1 MRSFFMIGVVAL
13 SLAKSAAAADIQ
25 VTLVLKD
32 RRFSPALIEAP
43 ADARIRIHL
52 INRDS
57 ALEEFDS
64 DDLGIERDVTP
75 HGETTFTLG
84 PLKAGTYHFVG
95 ELHSDTAFGVVH
107 IKEAVPNSDE
117 AAPALRGVQP
127 PEATP
132 RGSS

>member
-13 SLAKSAAAADIQ
+13 SLATSTAAADIQ

-32 RRFSPALIEAP
+32 HRFSPALIEAP

-64 DDLGIERDVTP
+64 DDLGVERDVTP

-84 PLKAGTYHFVG
+84 PLKAGTYHFIG
-95 ELHSDTAFGVVH
+95 ELHSDTAFGAVH
-107 IKEAVPNSDE
+107 VTDPAPNSE
-117 AAPALRGVQP
+117 AAPPALRGVHLP
-127 PEATP
+127 DAVP
-132 RGSS
+132 RV